1 MKKLLILF
9 LSLLLCPVSASADVV
24 VFKNGKRIETK
35 EAWEENGQIKCHPYG
50 GVVAY
55 PKGQVERIERGRV
68 EEEKSL
74 LPRNETRQF
83 TPAGSS
89 GSAKQGIISRTREL
103 YLELIEFKDDPKFRQ
118 VGFAPNYKYNKWK
131 RKVEILRKSPDS
143 KLLLK
148 EGVVVGDL
156 LMLGLEYLGNGGR
169 ETYYTR
175 FINKQFR
182 RALNLK

>member
-1 MKKLLILF
+1 MKKLLILL
-9 LSLLLCPVSASADVV
+9 LSLLLCPLFASADVV

-35 EAWEENGQIKCHPYG
+35 GAWEENGQIKCYLYG

-74 LPRNETRQF
+74 APGNETRQF
-83 TPAGSS
+83 APDGSS
-89 GSAKQGIISRTREL
+89 GSATQGIISRTREL

-131 RKVEILRKSPDS
+131 RKVEILRKNPDS
-143 KLLLK
+143 KLLIK
-148 EGVVVGDL
+148 RGVVIGDL
-156 LMLGLEYLGNGGR
+156 LMLGLEYATNGGR
-169 ETYYTR
+169 ETDYTR
-175 FINKQFR
+175 FINQQFR
-182 RALNLK
+182 KALNLK